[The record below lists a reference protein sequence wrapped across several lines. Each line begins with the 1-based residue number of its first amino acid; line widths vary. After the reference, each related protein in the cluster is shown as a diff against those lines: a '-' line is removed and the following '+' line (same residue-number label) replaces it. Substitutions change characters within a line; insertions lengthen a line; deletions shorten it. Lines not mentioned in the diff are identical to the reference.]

1 MHSWKLRYSI
11 FRVNQS
17 RSMPASCTC
26 CPSIAVAVT
35 IVPPCLKKTKNLDA
49 AYESSRVERTDR
61 VECLLDPLGQGP
73 VCPGP
78 APDAK
83 PDLPAGGTARQD
95 HAAALGQGAESIDL
109 GGSVVQRPVAQGM

>member
-1 MHSWKLRYSI
+1 
-11 FRVNQS
+11 
-17 RSMPASCTC
+17 MPASCTC
-26 CPSIAVAVT
+26 CPSIAVAVAVT
-35 IVPPCLKKTKNLDA
+35 IVPPCLKKKKNSDA

-83 PDLPAGGTARQD
+83 LDLPAGGTARQD
-95 HAAALGQGAESIDL
+95 RAAALALGQGAESIDL